1 MIQSENG
8 NNEVTLMDV
17 LNSINLETFNGCSG
31 SIDGIQYD
39 IAKVAD
45 NVWLVVPSAGTW
57 QQQVHD
63 NIKRMEA
70 LMLRS
75 NADEADLNMSVP
87 YAGVGY
93 TLTIKIS
100 KVKPASALLAP
111 TEPVSD
117 SQHTSNRGRRSRG
130 I

>member
-1 MIQSENG
+1 MQSENG
-8 NNEVTLMDV
+8 LDTVTLMDV

-31 SIDGIQYD
+31 AIDGIQYD

-45 NVWLVVPSAGTW
+45 NVWLTVPSAGTW

-63 NIKRMEA
+63 NIKRMEV
-70 LMLRS
+70 LMHKS

-100 KVKPASALLAP
+100 KVKPKPVIELNAP
-111 TEPVSD
+111 TNPVSD
-117 SQHTSNRGRRSRG
+117 SQHIGRGRKARG
-130 I
+130 